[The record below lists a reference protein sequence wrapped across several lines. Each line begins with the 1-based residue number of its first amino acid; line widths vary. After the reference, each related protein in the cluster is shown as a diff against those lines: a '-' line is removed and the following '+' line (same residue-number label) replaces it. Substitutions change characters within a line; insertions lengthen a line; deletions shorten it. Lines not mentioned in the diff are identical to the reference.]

1 MRKVFGRFCVV
12 VVALAIPVLA
22 QEKRLWILRSPGEM
36 VEYDPATFAMKQTV
50 KVPAEAVQSPQNLTV
65 NHEGQM
71 LFAAPVSLP
80 LSDSDSA
87 SPHKAWFWNGRSATN
102 IDVGVKHE
110 VSTAGS
116 NRAVTESAPAVYLA
130 ADGSHLFWFANRQ
143 RRLQREDV
151 DLSVTTTWQA
161 WQTDLT
167 GAAREDLASMKL
179 PECRCT
185 TGACEESCP
194 YGVIWAPD
202 GGVGEFFLVTQ
213 LVAGQTGLSYRA
225 TTLYRKENGKWTATP
240 SPDPLQRVLDTTP
253 TGDVIVEAI
262 PDTGCCGWSNQS
274 NDQTLVIATGK
285 TQVVFDE
292 QATYKNPDYDVSFY
306 TSNARISPDHDS
318 VAMTIV
324 ATAQANQPIQLAEQ
338 GQANPEESQQIRKA
352 LTQLPAVEIKSLGD
366 APRRIAFL
374 PHSTAI
380 GWLSDKELLIIENQL
395 LVAYN
400 VSAGTR
406 RKSTIHVDDA
416 ARVFLR

>member
-1 MRKVFGRFCVV
+1 MMVVLTVPVF
-12 VVALAIPVLA
+12 A
-22 QEKRLWILRSPGEM
+22 QETRLWILHSPGEM
-36 VEYDPATFAMKQTV
+36 VEYDPATFATKQTV
-50 KVPAEAVQSPQNLTV
+50 KVPAETAQSPQSLAV
-65 NHEGQM
+65 NHSGQM
-71 LFAAPVSLP
+71 LFAASVSLP
-80 LSDSDSA
+80 LSDSDSE

-110 VSTAGS
+110 VTISGS
-116 NRAVTESAPAVYLA
+116 NTAVTESAPAVYLA
-130 ADGSHLFWFANRQ
+130 ADGSHLFWYANQQ
-143 RRLQREDV
+143 RRLQREEV

-167 GAAREDLASMKL
+167 GAARQDLASMKL

-194 YGVIWAPD
+194 YGVTWAPD
-202 GGVGEFFLVTQ
+202 GGIGEFFLVTQ
-213 LVAGQTGLSYRA
+213 LVAGQTGASYRA
-225 TTLYRKENGKWTATP
+225 TTLYHKEDGKWTVTP
-240 SPDPLQRVLDTTP
+240 SPDPLQRVLDATP

-274 NDQTLVIATGK
+274 NDQTLVVAAGK
-285 TQVVFDE
+285 TQIVFDE

-306 TSNARISPDHDS
+306 TSNARISPDHS
-318 VAMTIV
+318 AVAMTIV
-324 ATAQANQPIQLAEQ
+324 ATARANQPIQLAQQ

-352 LTQLPAVEIKSLGD
+352 LTQLPALEIKSLGD
-366 APRRIAFL
+366 SPRRIAFL
-374 PHSTAI
+374 PHATVV
-380 GWLSDKELLIIENQL
+380 GWLSDNELLIVENQL

-400 VSAGTR
+400 VGSGAR